1 MGSVWS
7 TWAPKQIM
15 APTLTRPTDTRV
27 LLPSRPEFGRLGH
40 MSQQQDPSAPSQTT
54 DSTGQIADTTGLL
67 AMSRRAGRQYS
78 LYFVLLGAAAL
89 VLGFLLAVMSWEVAI
104 PVGLLIIAAC
114 IAALGKF
121 VNSNQRVV
129 GEFNHFARPFWGV
142 YLVALLVAIGG
153 VLLWKDHAW
162 MGWVGG
168 GLGLL
173 DGLVAGHF
181 VDRASKAS
189 TAPAASSALH

>member
-1 MGSVWS
+1 
-7 TWAPKQIM
+7 
-15 APTLTRPTDTRV
+15 
-27 LLPSRPEFGRLGH
+27 
-40 MSQQQDPSAPSQTT
+40 MSQHQDPS
-54 DSTGQIADTTGLL
+54 QIADTTGLL

-89 VLGFLLAVMSWEVAI
+89 VLGFLLAVMSWKVAI
-104 PVGLLIIAAC
+104 PVGLVIIGAC

-129 GEFNHFARPFWGV
+129 GEFNHLARPFWIG
-142 YLVALLVAIGG
+142 YLVALVVAIGG
-153 VLLWKDHAW
+153 VLLWKDW

-189 TAPAASSALH
+189 TAPTASSAVH